1 MFFWGSGGLLES
13 GFVPGAPVLEL
24 GFKNL
29 LAYLLGSVIG
39 SLLVG
44 RLRGGVDIRT
54 QGSGNA
60 GGTNALRTQGPWFAV
75 WVMII
80 DVGKG
85 FIAVNVV
92 PGLSLP
98 GIPADP
104 LVSREWLAVTCAV
117 SAVLGHVYPLWHEF
131 RGGKGAATLVGVL
144 AGIAPAAL
152 APVLGVWLVTVLL
165 SGYVGLATMLAA
177 FAFPAFLFISQ
188 TTVAPPLMTLG
199 IAMAFFVAYTH
210 RSNLK
215 RMLAGNESRA
225 RSLWLL
231 RPR

>member
-1 MFFWGSGGLLES
+1 M
-13 GFVPGAPVLEL
+13 LEL

-60 GGTNALRTQGPWFAV
+60 GGTNALRTQGVWFAA
-75 WVMII
+75 WVMVI

-85 FIAVNVV
+85 FIAVTVLPHLEL
-92 PGLSLP
+92 PGLP
-98 GIPADP
+98 VDPA
-104 LVSREWLAVTCAV
+104 VSRDWLAVTCAV
-117 SAVLGHVYPLWHEF
+117 SAVMGHVYPLWHEF

-144 AGIAPAAL
+144 SGIAPAAL
-152 APVLGVWLVTVLL
+152 GPVLGVWLVTVLL
-165 SGYVGLATMLAA
+165 SGYVGLGTMLGAC
-177 FAFPAFLFISQ
+177 AFPAFLLLIHAD
-188 TTVAPPLMTLG
+188 TAPFMTLG

-210 RSNLK
+210 RSNIK

>member
-1 MFFWGSGGLLES
+1 
-13 GFVPGAPVLEL
+13 VLEL

-29 LAYLLGSVIG
+29 LAYLLGSLIG

-60 GGTNALRTQGPWFAV
+60 GGTNALRTQGAWFAA
-75 WVMII
+75 WVMLI

-85 FIAVNVV
+85 FIAVAVV
-92 PGLSLP
+92 PALSLP
-98 GIPADP
+98 GVPPDP
-104 LVSREWLAVTCAV
+104 LVSRDWLAVTCAV

-152 APVLGVWLVTVLL
+152 APVLAVWLVTVLL

-177 FAFPAFLFISQ
+177 CAFPVFLSITQESLA
-188 TTVAPPLMTLG
+188 TPLMTLG
-199 IAMAFFVAYTH
+199 LAMAVFVAYTH
-210 RSNLK
+210 RSNIK
-215 RMLAGNESRA
+215 RMMSGNESRVRA
-225 RSLWLL
+225 LWLL